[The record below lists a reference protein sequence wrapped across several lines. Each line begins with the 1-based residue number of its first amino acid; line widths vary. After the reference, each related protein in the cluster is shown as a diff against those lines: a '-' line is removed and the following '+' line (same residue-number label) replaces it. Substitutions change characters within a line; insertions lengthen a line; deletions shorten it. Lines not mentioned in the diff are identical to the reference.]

1 MNISNI
7 LSSSPLFHV
16 TQLLSGATSDLIN
29 SLTSIWITFPGNF
42 LYQSPIWAYKIAMDE
57 FSSNRHHKPGIY
69 VPSVHM
75 DVETG
80 RPSAN
85 GCLPPWRPGSIR
97 GYVTVPI
104 SHWHSLVQITFD
116 IFKFNHQISKNYFLV
131 MKNLF
136 QIFFCAYFWKV
147 IPSKRFVN
155 MTRLLSS
162 GLAGRSWSTFSKEI
176 LHPPSAFVP
185 GKLSLSR

>member
-1 MNISNI
+1 MSFPAIDIISR
-7 LSSSPLFHV
+7 
-16 TQLLSGATSDLIN
+16 
-29 SLTSIWITFPGNF
+29 
-42 LYQSPIWAYKIAMDE
+42 E
-57 FSSNRHHKPGIY
+57 FAIRFECTVHY

-75 DVETG
+75 DVETR

-97 GYVTVPI
+97 GYVTLPI

-147 IPSKRFVN
+147 ISSKRFMN

-162 GLAGRSWSTFSKEI
+162 SSRIHGPDRLVHGSLLTFRSEFSQNVIHPWRSFLSKTGLQLWFDIISEKWFFPR
-176 LHPPSAFVP
+176 
-185 GKLSLSR
+185 